1 MPDQSVQTDLD
12 AVLVEN
18 AEKIVINYE
27 KIEREWSKRETRM
40 HRINVGF
47 FYFGYRYLLKVLR

>member
-12 AVLVEN
+12 AVLVKN
-18 AEKIVINYE
+18 AEKIVKNYE

-47 FYFGYRYLLKVLR
+47 FILGIVILFKVLR